1 MGEGG
6 AGPLQTHLRLKGLWS
21 PPRVGEDCW
30 CHTGCDNTCK
40 RFNWKFK
47 DLPYGY
53 DHKYVYSSLG
63 YNLKITDMQ
72 ASIELAQ
79 LDKLKNF
86 IK

>member
-1 MGEGG
+1 MESIRDWG
-6 AGPLQTHLRLKGLWS
+6 R
-21 PPRVGEDCW
+21 DCW
-30 CHTGCDNTCK
+30 CHTGCDNTCKK

-72 ASIELAQ
+72 ASIGLAQ

-86 IK
+86 IKIRKSNFYTFESTKAS